1 MSAETAANEK
11 AGWWVAGIMG
21 GGGGRGRGWGEGSAL
36 VSLPNLEQR

>member
-21 GGGGRGRGWGEGSAL
+21 GGGEGEELGGRDL
-36 VSLPNLEQR
+36 L

>member
-21 GGGGRGRGWGEGSAL
+21 GGGGEGGDGGRDL
-36 VSLPNLEQR
+36 L